1 MAKQTTVKVNGVEYT
16 LQHPGA
22 RWYLSVIDR
31 YTNAKGNLEREG
43 YTAEI
48 LEHVVVNPKVTIEDF
63 DDDLGSLMELVRKA
77 EAFLGSKRKG

>member
-22 RWYLSVIDR
+22 RWYLQVIDR
-31 YTNAKGNLEREG
+31 HTNAKGNLERTG
-43 YTAEI
+43 YTEEI
-48 LEHVVVNPKVTIEDF
+48 LEHVVVNPKVSIEDF

-77 EAFLGSKRKG
+77 ESFLSARKKK

>member
-1 MAKQTTVKVNGVEYT
+1 MPKQKKETVNGVEYT

-22 RWYLSVIDR
+22 RWYLGVVDR
-31 YTNAKGNLEREG
+31 HTNAKGNLEREG

-48 LEHVVVNPKVTIEDF
+48 LEHVVVEPKVKIEDF

-77 EAFLGSKRKG
+77 ELFLGSKKQK